1 MKLVLLILISLLAA
15 IGLAH
20 IVVELLYHFVKIKD
34 DNATFMVIPK
44 IDKNIDAEFAVRSV
58 IAKAKRLQSTGIKS
72 IVCIDNGLDEKTRRE
87 LTLLKKDYEYLS
99 VLTPEEF
106 KEKAGL

>member
-1 MKLVLLILISLLAA
+1 MKLILLILISFLAA

-20 IVVELLYHFVKIKD
+20 IVVEVLYHFVKIKD
-34 DNATFMVIPK
+34 DSACFLLIPK

-58 IAKAKRLQSTGIKS
+58 VAKAKRLGSTGINN
-72 IVCIDNGLDEKTRRE
+72 IVCIDSGLDEKTKRE
-87 LTLLKKDYEYLS
+87 LAILQKDYEYLS
-99 VLTPEEF
+99 VLTPDEF

>member
-1 MKLVLLILISLLAA
+1 MKLVLLILISFLAA

-20 IVVELLYHFVKIKD
+20 IVVEALYHFVKIKD
-34 DNATFMVIPK
+34 DNACFLLIPK
-44 IDKNIDAEFAVRSV
+44 IDENIDPEFAVRSV
-58 IAKAKRLQSTGIKS
+58 VAKAKKLQSTGIKN
-72 IVCIDNGLDEKTRRE
+72 IVCIDSGLDEKTKRE
-87 LTLLKKDYEYLS
+87 LSLLQKDYEYLS